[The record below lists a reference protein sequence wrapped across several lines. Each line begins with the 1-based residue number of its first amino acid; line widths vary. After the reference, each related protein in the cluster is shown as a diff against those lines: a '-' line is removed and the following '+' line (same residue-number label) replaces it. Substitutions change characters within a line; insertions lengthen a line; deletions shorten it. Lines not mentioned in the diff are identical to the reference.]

1 MAANILEMLSG
12 GAGKELIGYAS
23 KMLGE
28 SQGGVESAVGSILPA
43 LMGGMMQKAA
53 SPQGAKDLLGLI
65 SGANVD
71 SGIMGNLA
79 GMLSGGANTTSLM
92 STGASLLGSLLG
104 GDKVG
109 GLTSALASVAGIKP
123 SSVTSLLGI
132 ATPLLLGTVKKLVGD
147 QGLDAG
153 GLANLLLGQKG
164 FLEKSNLDSR
174 ITGAL
179 GFGSLSSM
187 LGSLPASLS
196 AAAGTATA
204 AAGAATGA
212 AARAAGTAAGAAG
225 AAAASGASGL
235 RRWLPW
241 LIGLAAVYL
250 IWQWMQPSKAP
261 VPEMKAPPAATAPA
275 PAPAPAAAP
284 APAPATAAAPA
295 AMALPASV
303 YFEMGSAAIGEEGAK
318 SIAAAAALLKSEGA
332 KADLTGY
339 TDKTGDPAKN
349 EELAKD
355 RAKAVKEALMAA
367 GLPEAS
373 IGMKPPAFVT
383 GSTEDRAARRV
394 DITKGM

>member
-12 GAGKELIGYAS
+12 GAGQELIGYAS

-71 SGIMGNLA
+71 SGIMGNLS
-79 GMLSGGANTTSLM
+79 GLLSGGANTSSLL

-123 SSVTSLLGI
+123 SSATSLLGI

-147 QGLDAG
+147 QGLDAA

-164 FLEKSNLDSR
+164 FLEKSNLDPR

-275 PAPAPAAAP
+275 PAPAAAP
-284 APAPATAAAPA
+284 APASATAAAPA